1 MSFRDALLSAGLVD
15 KKAIAK
21 AEREAAARDRQRS
34 RDDRRKPSK
43 AKATERIIPRTEEE
57 RAVAADAVAKAI
69 AEHRQSVRRGP
80 RRWYYSLRDGRVNW
94 LEIDGV
100 ASKELETGRTA
111 LVELDG
117 AAVLV
122 DGAAAKALLSVDSDA
137 VRCLNA
143 A

>member
-15 KKAIAK
+15 KKAIKK

-34 RDDRRKPSK
+34 REDRRKPKK
-43 AKATERIIPRTEEE
+43 AKAVDRVIPRTEQE
-57 RAVAADAVAKAI
+57 RTAAAAAVAKTV

-80 RRWYYSLRDGRVNW
+80 KRWYYSLRDGRVNW

-111 LVELDG
+111 LVEHEG
-117 AAVLV
+117 HAVLV
-122 DGAAAKALLSVDSDA
+122 DGAAAKALLSVDADA